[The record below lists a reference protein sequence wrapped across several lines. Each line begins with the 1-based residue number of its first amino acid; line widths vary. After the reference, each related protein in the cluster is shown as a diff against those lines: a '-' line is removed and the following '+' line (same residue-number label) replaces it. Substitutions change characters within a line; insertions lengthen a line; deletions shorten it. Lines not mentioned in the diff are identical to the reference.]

1 MKEQHYDARRG
12 LYFTYHDDPHEKQE
26 AIPVKWSTGPTSDL
40 TNN

>member
-26 AIPVKWSTGPTSDL
+26 ATPYQ
-40 TNN
+40 